1 MLQSRLPL
9 PALII
14 IRSTESLKAYFVGRS
29 GYLGVDGGP
38 NAGVKT
44 MTELL
49 IDRETYETHA
59 VHIGTQQKSADMAQ
73 FIQEVRADGLYL
85 IDIEI
90 TDGRI
95 RAISQFLNRYNPA
108 NIMVVSARQYGQRP
122 ARKFAEAI
130 GANAS
135 VGRFIPGS
143 LTNPALRSYVEPD
156 MLFVTDPAADQQA
169 LREAV
174 NTGLPIVGICD
185 ANNNLRNVDLALPAN
200 NKGRKSLS
208 LLYWVLAREVLKAR
222 GDTTDEAW
230 AEAQD
235 LEDWESTF

>member
-1 MLQSRLPL
+1 
-9 PALII
+9 
-14 IRSTESLKAYFVGRS
+14 
-29 GYLGVDGGP
+29 
-38 NAGVKT
+38 

-49 IDRETYETHA
+49 IDRETYETNA

-90 TDGRI
+90 TDSRI
-95 RAISQFLNRYNPA
+95 RSIAQFLTKYNPA
-108 NIMVVSARQYGQRP
+108 NVMVVSARQYGQRP
-122 ARKFAEAI
+122 ARLFAEAI

-156 MLFVTDPAADQQA
+156 ILFVTDPAADQQA
-169 LREAV
+169 LKEAV
-174 NTGLPIVGICD
+174 NSGLPIIGICD

-200 NKGRKSLS
+200 NKGRRSLA
-208 LLYWVLAREVLKAR
+208 LLYWLLAREVLKVR
-222 GDTTDEAW
+222 GETTDDDW
-230 AEAQD
+230 AKEND
-235 LEDWESTF
+235 LEEWESTF